1 MERADLA
8 PSVGKQLVCSN
19 GSPDYMMRM
28 PPWLI
33 LAVDFLILPV
43 IEFRGYEACMPR
55 EGTEMVG
62 RGVSNRSN
70 LVTGSGSIE
79 RLGEQGPSPCG
90 GMANSSAGN
99 CGLKICF
106 VFLGTFPKEVTGGRR
121 GGLTTR

>member
-79 RLGEQGPSPCG
+79 RLGEHGPSPVRR
-90 GMANSSAGN
+90 MANYYAVQPR
-99 CGLKICF
+99 LKISF
-106 VFLGTFPKEVTGGRR
+106 DILGNVP
-121 GGLTTR
+121 